1 MTLNKEQKLP
11 VQASTTETNF
21 SPRFV
26 YGNIASSKPQAYMHK
41 HYITSP
47 LNFKLLLSI
56 FLLDISPRISN
67 KCHYHNVAKSMCP
80 NLLLLNS
87 HHLLSY
93 MTLLSTSVFKQ
104 ETWGSVFISHF
115 ISPPTSTPSAV
126 QNIYQTLQLNFPF
139 YY

>member
-1 MTLNKEQKLP
+1 MILNKEQKLP
-11 VQASTTETNF
+11 VQASTTKINF

-26 YGNIASSKPQAYMHK
+26 YGNIPSSKPQAYVHK
-41 HYITSP
+41 HYVTSP
-47 LNFKLLLSI
+47 LSSKLLLSI
-56 FLLDISPRISN
+56 FLLDISPRIFS
-67 KCHYHNVAKSMCP
+67 KCHYHNVAKPLCP

-93 MTLLSTSVFKQ
+93 TTLLSTSVFKQ
-104 ETWGSVFISHF
+104 ETWGSVFISHL

-126 QNIYQTLQLNFPF
+126 QNIYQTLQFNFPF